1 MIVGIDVL
9 WIKPTLGAFYCII
22 IKKMWYNSWEID
34 KWREPLQQFADLVF
48 IRLLK
53 LMAVVAMELGVIG
66 CVITASASTACG
78 NLKHGEANIK
88 FDGNSVT
95 MQKCSSGS
103 LNTSAVSHCS
113 SMFGATKTNVCDWA
127 KARSGNQDVCNMPA
141 PSDKKAVM
149 VLYQYSTPDTS
160 NRVIHMNLKP
170 GYSWA
175 MSSVNGAVC
184 YVWFYQAVSKPS
196 STVASTVPQTSKSV
210 AKTVSCDAGLFMV
223 RSGNQC
229 QCMSNYQWVDQNNHA
244 LGCKMTEEEVR
255 KRECQEVG
263 GARWDDAAKLCVCTD
278 SNFEF
283 DSQSKTCKE
292 LAGYALCLPLMANAE
307 ATWDDVNKVCNCTQK
322 NYVLIDTKCVEHPDI
337 VAERNAE
344 MAKIAKSKIEN
355 VHSKLKRKQDSFK
368 ASAWKNAEGE
378 FNTARLASDSIAGA
392 AVGAVG
398 GLLINKHVKKNQ
410 VEDGFEAL
418 GCSVRGEIVAGWGEE
433 FSVGVKN

>member
-1 MIVGIDVL
+1 
-9 WIKPTLGAFYCII
+9 
-22 IKKMWYNSWEID
+22 MWYNFCEID
-34 KWREPLQQFADLVF
+34 KWRELLQQFADLVF

-53 LMAVVAMELGVIG
+53 LMAVVAMVLGVIG

-95 MQKCSSGS
+95 MQKCFSGS

-149 VLYQYSTPDTS
+149 VLYQYSTPDMS
-160 NRVIHMNLKP
+160 NRVVHMNLKP

-184 YVWFYQAVSKPS
+184 YVWFYQAVSKPA

-223 RSGNQC
+223 ASGNQC
-229 QCMSNYQWVDQNNHA
+229 ACMPNYEWRDPNNHA
-244 LGCKMTEEEVR
+244 LGCVESTVARLKQECAAAGGTTWNEETSVCTCNDTNYEYNTDTKTCTETELYAQ
-255 KRECQEVG
+255 CQSLVSAGQAE
-263 GARWDDAAKLCVCTD
+263 WDDASKVCT
-278 SNFEF
+278 
-283 DSQSKTCKE
+283 
-292 LAGYALCLPLMANAE
+292 
-307 ATWDDVNKVCNCTQK
+307 CTQT
-322 NYVLIDTKCVEHPDI
+322 NYLFSNGQCIEDPAI
-337 VAERNAE
+337 VAARNAE
-344 MAKIAKSKIEN
+344 NARVAKQKIEN
-355 VHSKLKRKQDSFK
+355 VHAKLKRKQDTLK
-368 ASAWKNAEGE
+368 VSAWKGADGQ

-418 GCSVRGEIVAGWGEE
+418 GCTVKGETVAQWGEE
-433 FSVGVKN
+433 FSIDIKK